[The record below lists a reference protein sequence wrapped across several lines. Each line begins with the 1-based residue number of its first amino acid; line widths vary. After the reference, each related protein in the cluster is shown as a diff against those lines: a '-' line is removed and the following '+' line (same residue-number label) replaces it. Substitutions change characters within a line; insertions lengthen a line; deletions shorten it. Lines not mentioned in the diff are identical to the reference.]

1 MKLTSHTEN
10 TTTIILKLEGELDA
24 SSSVLLD
31 EQLSNPEIM
40 KFQNILIDCTG
51 LTYISSAGLGVFM
64 AHLHRLEEARI
75 KLVFFNMAERVRNV
89 FQILGLDVLTTIA
102 ATKTE
107 ALILSNG

>member
-1 MKLTSHTEN
+1 MKLTTHTEN
-10 TTTIILKLEGELDA
+10 PTTIILKLEGELDA

-31 EQLSNPEIM
+31 EQLSESEIM
-40 KFQNILIDCTG
+40 NFQNILIDCTG

-75 KLVFFNMAERVRNV
+75 KLIFFNMSERVRNV

-102 ATKTE
+102 TT
-107 ALILSNG
+107 